1 MKLKK
6 NWEIKAGFF
15 SKVKNLYKKGG
26 FDPRFYLYRYRFN
39 TYSKRFKIGA
49 FPLDVIA
56 ETANLC
62 NLRCV
67 MCFHADNPEQHLPVT
82 ETTNVRLMA
91 MDTFKKIVDECA
103 KNGLPALKLSWRGEP
118 MLNKKFTEMLRY
130 AKAKGILEVTSLTNA
145 TLMNETICREIV
157 SAKLDQIIIS
167 IDGFTKETYEKIRIG
182 ADFDEVMN
190 NVMTLIKIRN
200 KASKPFIRIQ
210 YTESAVNRHETADFY
225 AYWKDKVDEVTISY
239 CQDFGSPDK
248 NNPGN
253 VPIHEFCCEQIFQ
266 RLVVMTDGT
275 VNVCATDVMGNLAI
289 GNVHDSS
296 LFDLWH
302 GPKLS
307 KLRELHRS
315 GKYYLMPMCRI
326 CANNTFKANTD
337 AGRL

>member
-1 MKLKK
+1 MKVKR

-15 SKVKNLYKKGG
+15 AKMKNLYKKGG
-26 FDPRFYLYRYRFN
+26 FDHKFYLYRYRFN
-39 TYSKRFKIGA
+39 TYPERFKIGA

-56 ETANLC
+56 ETANAC

-67 MCFHADNPEQHLPVT
+67 MCYHAEDSDLQVT
-82 ETTNVRLMA
+82 KTTSTSVMA

-103 KNGLPALKLSWRGEP
+103 KNGLPALKISWRGEP

-145 TLMNETICREIV
+145 TLMDEAICREIA
-157 SAKLDQIIIS
+157 SAKLDQLIIS
-167 IDGFTKETYEKIRIG
+167 IDGFTKETYEKIRVD
-182 ADFDEVMN
+182 ADFDVVMN
-190 NVMTLIKIRN
+190 NIMALLKIRGGGR
-200 KASKPFIRIQ
+200 KPFIRLQ
-210 YTESAVNRHETADFY
+210 YTESALNRHETADFY
-225 AYWKDKVDEVTISY
+225 AFWKGKVDEVSISY
-239 CQDFGSPDK
+239 CQDFGSSGK
-248 NNPGN
+248 STSVS

-275 VNVCATDVMGNLAI
+275 VNPCASDVMGNLAI
-289 GNVHDSS
+289 GNIHDSS

-302 GPKLS
+302 GLKLN

-315 GKYYLMPMCRI
+315 GKYYLSPQCRI
-326 CANNTFKANTD
+326 CADNQFKANTD